1 MLAIIVDG
9 NNIRCRDGG
18 RALFPRTKVVLV
30 CWTVG
35 SIIFNKVHDL
45 FPKCCN
51 CAIVIKSIGAMGEMI
66 CAR

>member
-1 MLAIIVDG
+1 MFAIIVDG
-9 NNIRCRDGG
+9 NIRCREGG
-18 RALFPRTKVVLV
+18 LSFPELKL
-30 CWTVG
+30 CWSVG

-45 FPKCCN
+45 FSKCCN